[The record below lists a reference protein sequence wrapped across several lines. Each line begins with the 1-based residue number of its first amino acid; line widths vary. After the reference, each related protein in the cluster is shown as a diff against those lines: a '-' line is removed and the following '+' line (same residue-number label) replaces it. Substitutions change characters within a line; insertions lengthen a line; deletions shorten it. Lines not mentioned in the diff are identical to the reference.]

1 MFCSILP
8 FAVLT
13 LSSWS
18 AWCYLGPMVCIL
30 CLLSTGQMNAKQ
42 ALSHSRRDDL
52 QGFSQCWCWC
62 GSPRCSL
69 RLRSA
74 CWAVSTVDWQECLAM
89 QSVLVV
95 VFPHASSDS
104 KDFTFVLVKAH
115 TCTLSSFTAHTAR
128 LLRSFWLLR
137 SSAAEMGHLTDSV
150 ICKQSQCG
158 VCMLWQ
164 VVYHFMYRTNNAGLR
179 TLPWGTSESIGKKL
193 DLVPSTTTACC
204 QFLRKLL
211 NHVFVLP
218 VIL

>member
-18 AWCYLGPMVCIL
+18 AWCYLGPRVCIL
-30 CLLSTGQMNAKQ
+30 SDYVYWVLCQMNAKQ
-42 ALSHSRRDDL
+42 ALSQSRRDDL

-115 TCTLSSFTAHTAR
+115 TCTLSSCTAR
-128 LLRSFWLLR
+128 LLRSFWSIAHHQQQRWDTWQTVLSANSLSVEFVCCGR
-137 SSAAEMGHLTDSV
+137 SFIILCIGQT
-150 ICKQSQCG
+150 
-158 VCMLWQ
+158 ML
-164 VVYHFMYRTNNAGLR
+164 G
-179 TLPWGTSESIGKKL
+179 
-193 DLVPSTTTACC
+193 
-204 QFLRKLL
+204 
-211 NHVFVLP
+211 
-218 VIL
+218 